1 VWSVECGVKGAV
13 AVFLTALLMVS
24 CSISYKFD
32 SGTINYDITKTIR
45 IEQFPNR
52 TAAYPEMSQQFD
64 LALRKRFIEQTKL
77 KEVESNADIEITGE
91 ITGFDVTG
99 MAVKEDAYASMTNLT
114 VTVRVHYVNNKEE
127 NKDLDQAFSASKEF
141 DSSQSLDSVQDELV
155 KAIIKELV
163 DKIYNSTFGN
173 W

>member
-1 VWSVECGVKGAV
+1 M
-13 AVFLTALLMVS
+13 LALLPVS

-32 SGTINYDITKTIR
+32 SGTINYDLTKTIR

-52 TAAYPEMSQQFD
+52 TSAYPEMSQIFD
-64 LALRKRFIEQTKL
+64 LALRKRFIEQTRL
-77 KEVESNADIEITGE
+77 KEVENNADIEITGE

-99 MAVKEDAYASMTNLT
+99 MAVKEDAYSSMTSLT
-114 VTVRVHYVNNKEE
+114 VTVRVHYVNNREE
-127 NKDLDQAFSASKEF
+127 GKDIDQSFSSSKEF

-155 KAIIKELV
+155 KSIVKELV